1 MGMKPSLIK
10 EENLTEN
17 LDFYSEINPKKET
30 ILFSSEKIEP
40 KKEII
45 NKTNNLKNLKI
56 SDINKL
62 VDFNKSTKINS
73 TFDTKNDK
81 VKFKF
86 QWKESSNQVNQ
97 KLEVLLVGSFLKN
110 WDSYEVMEKNDE
122 NGIYECEM
130 YLPKKKHYFKFII
143 NNKWLCSD
151 LYPTT
156 PDESNNI
163 NNYIDLTNYQEV
175 ETEKL
180 FNDSSNFNEFLTLL
194 KSETTDDDKYNDMKF
209 LNKTAPKIMINYLK
223 DFRID
228 NLSYQ
233 EKLGN
238 NKNYNNYKKKYF
250 YYGNAD
256 SCYKKIYNFHPEK
269 IGHLISK
276 ISDVFSEKNYFRIS
290 LTQRKKKKLIT
301 LVYYRPK

>member
-1 MGMKPSLIK
+1 
-10 EENLTEN
+10 
-17 LDFYSEINPKKET
+17 
-30 ILFSSEKIEP
+30 
-40 KKEII
+40 
-45 NKTNNLKNLKI
+45 
-56 SDINKL
+56 
-62 VDFNKSTKINS
+62 
-73 TFDTKNDK
+73 
-81 VKFKF
+81 
-86 QWKESSNQVNQ
+86 
-97 KLEVLLVGSFLKN
+97 
-110 WDSYEVMEKNDE
+110 
-122 NGIYECEM
+122 
-130 YLPKKKHYFKFII
+130 
-143 NNKWLCSD
+143 
-151 LYPTT
+151 
-156 PDESNNI
+156 
-163 NNYIDLTNYQEV
+163 
-175 ETEKL
+175 
-180 FNDSSNFNEFLTLL
+180 
-194 KSETTDDDKYNDMKF
+194 MKF